1 MSRKKRESELKN
13 NETYLMYY
21 HRLRDMALNLFEW
34 EGLPDEINL
43 RFLELK
49 MYEEGRVVFFKDDSM
64 GGYLTLPVNYGGQ
77 LNVYGEP
84 LSYFG
89 YGMGNGYQK
98 ELTPDNSVIIWN
110 NFSRTPIDYIIRQY
124 AYRLYEITRTQ
135 DINVKS
141 QKTPILIRTPDG
153 QMLTLK
159 NIYQQYDGNEPV
171 IFGDKT
177 GFDPDS
183 ITVLKT
189 DAPFVSDK
197 LQVLKNEIWN
207 ECMTFLGIGNA
218 KQDKKERLVADEVAA
233 NDEQI
238 EQARESMLQARQ
250 LACKQI
256 NEMFGLNVSVDYRLN
271 NLDQMILETGEGEND
286 ETK

>member
-1 MSRKKRESELKN
+1 
-13 NETYLMYY
+13 MYY
-21 HRLRDMALNLFEW
+21 NRLRDYALNLFEW

-49 MYEEGRVVFFKDDSM
+49 LYEEGRVVFFNDSTM

-84 LSYFG
+84 LNYFG

-135 DINVKS
+135 DVNVKA
-141 QKTPILIRTPDG
+141 QKTPVLIRTPDG

-159 NIYQQYDGNEPV
+159 NVYQQYDGNEPV

-177 GFDPDS
+177 GFDPES
-183 ITVLKT
+183 IKVLKT

-218 KQDKKERLVADEVAA
+218 KQDKKERLVADEVSA

-238 EQARESMLQARQ
+238 EQARENMLQARQ

-256 NEMFGLNVSVDYRLN
+256 NEMFNLNVSVDYKLN
-271 NLDQMILETGEGEND
+271 QVDLEIHSEEGEND
-286 ETK
+286 EDK

>member
-256 NEMFGLNVSVDYRLN
+256 NDMFGLNVSVDYRLN

-286 ETK
+286 EDK